1 MEQTQVL
8 GAQAGVKQKDPVV
21 KTLLRVFWILLIVTI
36 VEVAFAFLHYF
47 THFPPRALLNAI
59 FIGLTVV
66 KAFFIVAE
74 FMHLRHELKNLIWSI
89 LVPLIFIF
97 WAITAFLADGNS
109 WKHMKHDQQNIEM
122 STPWENVQHETHKF

>member
-8 GAQAGVKQKDPVV
+8 EVQTATKQRDPVV
-21 KTLLRVFWILLIVTI
+21 KTLMRVFWLLLIVTI

-47 THFPPRALLNAI
+47 TGFPPRGLLNAI

-97 WAITAFLADGNS
+97 WAITAFLADGSS
-109 WKHMKHDQQNIEM
+109 WKHMKHDEPNVEQL
-122 STPWENVQHETHKF
+122 SPWENTTHETR